1 MRILLPLAATVLL
14 ACSFS
19 PSSDATNPTGPTSGD
34 DSGAS
39 ADGAGGVDAGAT
51 HGDSGPKADT
61 GTTPAEAGAKDSSA
75 PADTGSPDTGF
86 QAPETGAPE
95 TGPPSCTAATC
106 PAAAGSYG
114 GAYSM
119 DTTEKA
125 GTTIVNEVLC
135 TGTNTVT
142 IDLSQSPMLSGTVAC
157 HYSGGLV
164 AFDKDETGTI
174 AATVMPDGT
183 VTGQLVHV
191 FGSGMTHTSPFSGT
205 LAAGTISVAG
215 KSSWYPNTQSAVP
228 WDIVF
233 SFTSNKK

>member
-1 MRILLPLAATVLL
+1 MRILLPLAATVLF
-14 ACSFS
+14 ACSS
-19 PSSDATNPTGPTSGD
+19 GSSSDATNPTGSTGD

-39 ADGAGGVDAGAT
+39 ADGAGGADAGAT
-51 HGDSGPKADT
+51 HGDSGPKPDT
-61 GTTPAEAGAKDSSA
+61 GTTASEAGAKDSSA
-75 PADTGSPDTGF
+75 PPDTGSPDTGS
-86 QAPETGAPE
+86 QVPETGAPE

-106 PAAAGSYG
+106 PAAAGSYA

-135 TGTNTVT
+135 TGTNTIT
-142 IDLSQSPMLSGTVAC
+142 IDFSQSPMLSGTVAC
-157 HYSGGLV
+157 HYSGGLS
-164 AFDKDETGTI
+164 AFDSDETGTI
-174 AATVMPDGT
+174 TATVMPDGT

-191 FGSGMTHTSPFSGT
+191 FGSGMTHTSSFSGT

-215 KSSWYPNTQSAVP
+215 KSSWYPNAQSAVP

-233 SFTSNKK
+233 SFTSTKK